1 MCAVQYWV
9 FVIVNAG
16 ADETD
21 GAIEAVV
28 RAGIKD
34 IPHRYSELD
43 GTTTT
48 ITYGNLAGPCSLD
61 IWPSNDQLANE
72 NIYGI

>member
-1 MCAVQYWV
+1 MCTVPDWV

-16 ADETD
+16 ADETN

-28 RAGIKD
+28 RAVIKD

-43 GTTTT
+43 ETTTT

-61 IWPSNDQLANE
+61 CWPSNDQLANE
-72 NIYGI
+72 NTYGI